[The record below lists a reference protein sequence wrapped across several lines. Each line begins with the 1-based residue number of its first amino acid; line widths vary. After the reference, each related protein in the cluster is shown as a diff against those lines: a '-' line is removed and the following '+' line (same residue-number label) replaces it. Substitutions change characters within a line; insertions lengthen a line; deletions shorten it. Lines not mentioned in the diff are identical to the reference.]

1 LEASSWSGS
10 QGFLQSILDSLTD
23 DGVIVADNEGRFVL
37 FNPAA
42 ERILG
47 LGALAARGA
56 ERTVTSSCFLE
67 DRATPFPPD
76 RLPIARAIRG
86 EAVDDCPIYIC
97 NRAVPGGG
105 VWISANS
112 APLKDEQGTIR
123 GGIVVFRDIT
133 QRRKRTERIQ
143 LLSAAVEQTAD
154 TVIVTNKDGIIE
166 YVNPAVEKVT
176 GYSEAEVIG
185 ETPRVFRSGAHAPTF
200 YRAIWTTLMDGRV
213 HRGTILN
220 RKKNGELY
228 YSEQTIAPI
237 REPGGAISHFVS
249 VGKDVTE
256 LRKAAEREGKLLLA
270 RAVQQKLLPVAPPC
284 TPGFDIAGAAFTADE
299 TGGDYFDF
307 IPLPDGRLGLVIA
320 DASGHG
326 FDAALVMA
334 QTHAYVR
341 SAVLTCRDPA
351 RALEQVNRFLT
362 EGTAD
367 NRFVTLLLAFL
378 DARRRDLHYA
388 SAGHTTG
395 YVLGASG
402 AIRCELPSTGMPLG
416 LFVGAGFETAT
427 TRTLED
433 DDVLVLFTDGVVETG
448 PSVDEAFGSTR
459 ALEVIHEHRHEPA
472 ARMVQHLR
480 DAISTFSGSLQADDI
495 TVVICK
501 VTRREE

>member
-1 LEASSWSGS
+1 
-10 QGFLQSILDSLTD
+10 
-23 DGVIVADNEGRFVL
+23 L

-47 LGALAARGA
+47 VGPLAAPA
-56 ERTVTSSCFLE
+56 SEWTVTRSCYLE
-67 DRATPFPPD
+67 DRATPFPPEQ
-76 RLPIARAIRG
+76 LPLARAVRG
-86 EAVDDCPIYIC
+86 QAVRDCPIYIR
-97 NRAVPGGG
+97 NPAASDGG

-112 APLKDEQGTIR
+112 SPLVDEHGTIR

-133 QRRKRTERIQ
+133 LRRKRTERIQ

-154 TVIVTNKDGIIE
+154 TVVVTNKDGIIE
-166 YVNPAVEKVT
+166 YVNPAVEKIT
-176 GYSEAEVIG
+176 GYSETELIG
-185 ETPRVFRSGAHAPTF
+185 ETPRVFRSGAHTPQF
-200 YRAIWTTLMDGRV
+200 YKMIWATLMEGRV

-249 VGKDVTE
+249 VGKDITD
-256 LRKAAEREGKLLLA
+256 LRKGAERESKLLLA
-270 RAVQQKLLPVAPPC
+270 RAVQQKLLPLGPPC
-284 TPGFDIAGAAFTADE
+284 TPGFDIAAAAFTADE
-299 TGGDYFDF
+299 MGGDYFDF
-307 IPLPDGRLGLVIA
+307 ISLPDGRLGLVIA

-341 SAVLTCRDPA
+341 SAVLTCDDPG
-351 RALEQVNRFLT
+351 RVLGQVNRFLA

-367 NRFVTLLLAFL
+367 NRFVTLLLACL
-378 DARRRDLHYA
+378 DAPRRQLHYA
-388 SAGHTTG
+388 SAGHMTG

-402 AIRCELPSTGMPLG
+402 AVACELLSTGVPLG
-416 LFVGAGFETAT
+416 LFVDATFETVR

-433 DDVLVLFTDGVVETG
+433 DDIVVLFTDGVVESG
-448 PSVDEAFGSTR
+448 PSVEEAFGSAR
-459 ALEVIHEHRHEPA
+459 ALAVIDAHRHEPA
-472 ARMVQHLR
+472 ARIVQHVH
-480 DAISTFSGSLQADDI
+480 DAVRAFSGPSPVDDI

-501 VTRREE
+501 VGDREE